1 MNAILGKRW
10 LDVALVFMPGLVA
23 FFAFRW
29 FEPDSV
35 AFVVGSFVAVHI
47 LDSGHSYTTAL
58 RVYRPGADP
67 QPSARLKTAYT
78 VIPIVIFAGVTL
90 WIYAR
95 VPGFWTMLLYFT
107 LFHHTRQLYGVLRW
121 YQKLNRR
128 FDAYS
133 HLFLYAFV
141 LLPALLFHG
150 RSGFP
155 SAAAERLGFIMFEA
169 PALSVAVTIVY
180 ITTVLGWL
188 VFESA
193 PRSPRPY

>member
-10 LDVALVFMPGLVA
+10 LDFALVFMPGLVA

-29 FEPDSV
+29 FHRVSV
-35 AFVVGSFVAVHI
+35 AFVIGSFIAVHI

-58 RVYRPGADP
+58 RVYRRANTDP
-67 QPSARLKTAYT
+67 RPSPRLKITYM
-78 VIPIVIFAGVTL
+78 VIPIVSFAVVTF

-107 LFHHTRQLYGVLRW
+107 LFHHTRQLYGILRW

-141 LLPALLFHG
+141 LLPAVLFHG

-155 SAAAERLGFIMFEA
+155 SAVAERL
-169 PALSVAVTIVY
+169 
-180 ITTVLGWL
+180 
-188 VFESA
+188 
-193 PRSPRPY
+193 